1 MLFDVGAVG
10 VNACDV
16 VVMPVG
22 NVHAGDTTVGVRP
35 ITRVAVVDT
44 LAYIGV
50 AACVAVMMT
59 SPATF

>member
-1 MLFDVGAVG
+1 MFDVGAVG

-22 NVHAGDTTVGVRP
+22 KNHDEDTTVGVRP

-44 LAYIGV
+44 LANFVV
-50 AACVAVMMT
+50 AACVAVIVT
-59 SPATF
+59 VPASS